1 LEGGYNWQLA
11 PNWVVGIEAD
21 FEVFGGSNGSGKVT
35 QVAPR
40 IGFPGDNFTATLS
53 ASDRIDWLSTVR
65 GRLGFLV
72 TPTWLVYGT
81 GGVAFGGATSATAIT
96 GAETP
101 NTGTNNI
108 AGAGSYSNTRVGWT
122 AGAGMEYLFAPNWTV
137 KAEWLH
143 YDLGTATYSNGAMN
157 GILTG
162 TNTIAF
168 TDISSSTVKF
178 TGDIVRAGVNYK
190 F

>member
-1 LEGGYNWQLA
+1 VTEKVNWL
-11 PNWVVGIEAD
+11 G
-21 FEVFGGSNGSGKVT
+21 
-35 QVAPR
+35 
-40 IGFPGDNFTATLS
+40 
-53 ASDRIDWLSTVR
+53 TVR

-81 GGVAFGGATSATAIT
+81 GGLAYGGASSNTAIA
-96 GAETP
+96 GGETP

-108 AGAGSYSNTRVGWT
+108 AGVGSFSSTRVGWA
-122 AGAGMEYLFAPNWTV
+122 AGAGLEWLFAPHWTV

-143 YDLGTATYSNGAMN
+143 YDLGSASYSNGTMN
-157 GILTG
+157 GILAG

-168 TDISSSTVKF
+168 TDVSSSTVKF
-178 TGDIVRAGVNYK
+178 TGDIVRAGLNYK